1 MKKKIIASGL
11 LAALSS
17 AATSKGTEF
26 DRLGSKW
33 TFRNR
38 RSQSERSLSEGRAKV
53 LPMAVHFHS
62 MKPPSLTDPNYA
74 LRSVLF

>member
-26 DRLGSKW
+26 DQSGSKW
-33 TFRNR
+33 TVQRDENG
-38 RSQSERSLSEGRAKV
+38 RSRDCVTDDRSLSFAETTQV
-53 LPMAVHFHS
+53 LCI
-62 MKPPSLTDPNYA
+62 PS
-74 LRSVLF
+74 